1 MELRFPL
8 ILDGATGT
16 ELQKRGYTGDIGAEQ
31 WTLAHP
37 EAIRAIQRDYVA
49 AGSQVLYTPTFGG
62 NAVKLAEHG
71 VTADVADCNRRLAAL
86 SREAAAGKALL
97 AGDLAPTGLFLS
109 PLGNAAF
116 EDLVDAYARQVAGLE
131 EAGVDLYVI
140 ETMMTLSDARAAVL
154 AVRAVTDKPIFVT
167 FTCDQNGRSISGTD
181 VTAALT
187 VLQGM
192 GIDAFGLNCSAGPE
206 QMLPQLR
213 RLREYA
219 RVPLIAKPN
228 AGMPVI
234 VDGKAVYDCP
244 PEQFVSLVPDMLAC
258 GVMIFG
264 GCCGTT
270 AAHIAALRDALN
282 GASVTPPAPRHT
294 DLLPAAT
301 EKLPCYL
308 PADAGHGP
316 VLSVTPELEDTLA
329 AALEEDFPMVA
340 LRLTSPSDAAA
351 LAEQQYM
358 LTKPLCL
365 VCDDAAVLEQ
375 ALRVYQGRALY
386 EGALPEDLLRPLAG
400 KYGLLY

>member
-16 ELQKRGYTGDIGAEQ
+16 ELQKCGYTGDVSAEQ
-31 WTLAHP
+31 WTLSHP

-71 VTADVADCNRRLAAL
+71 VTGQTADYNRRLAAL
-86 SREAAAGKALL
+86 SREASGGRALL

-109 PLGNAAF
+109 PLGSASF
-116 EDLVDAYARQVAGLE
+116 DDLVDAYAQQVSGLE

-167 FTCDQNGRSISGTD
+167 FTCDRNGRSISGTD
-181 VTAALT
+181 ITAALT

-219 RVPLIAKPN
+219 RIPLIAKPN
-228 AGMPVI
+228 AGMPTI
-234 VDGKAVYDCP
+234 VDGRTVYDCP

-270 AAHIAALRDALN
+270 AAHSAALRAALD

-294 DLLPAAT
+294 ELLPAAT
-301 EKLPCYL
+301 EKLPCCL

-316 VLSVTPELEDTLA
+316 ILSVTPDLEDALA
-329 AALEEDFPMVA
+329 AALEEDFPMTA
-340 LRLTSPSDAAA
+340 LRLTSPADAAA
-351 LAEQQYM
+351 LAECQYM

>member
-1 MELRFPL
+1 M
-8 ILDGATGT
+8 
-16 ELQKRGYTGDIGAEQ
+16 
-31 WTLAHP
+31 
-37 EAIRAIQRDYVA
+37 A

-71 VTADVADCNRRLAAL
+71 VTGQTADYNRRLAAL
-86 SREAAAGKALL
+86 SREASGGRALL

-109 PLGNAAF
+109 PLGSASF
-116 EDLVDAYARQVAGLE
+116 DDLVDAYAQQVSGLE

-154 AVRAVTDKPIFVT
+154 AVRAVTDKPVFVT
-167 FTCDQNGRSISGTD
+167 FTCDRNGRSISGTD
-181 VTAALT
+181 ITAALT

-219 RVPLIAKPN
+219 RIPLIAKPN
-228 AGMPVI
+228 AGMPTI
-234 VDGKAVYDCP
+234 VDGRTVYDCP

-270 AAHIAALRDALN
+270 AAHIAALRAALD

-294 DLLPAAT
+294 ELLPAAT
-301 EKLPCYL
+301 EKLPCCL
-308 PADAGHGP
+308 PAGAGHGP
-316 VLSVTPELEDTLA
+316 ILSVTPDLEDALA
-329 AALEEDFPMVA
+329 AALEEDFPMTA
-340 LRLTSPSDAAA
+340 LRLTSPADAAA
-351 LAEQQYM
+351 LAECQYM

-386 EGALPEDLLRPLAG
+386 EGALPENLLRPLAG

>member
-16 ELQKRGYTGDIGAEQ
+16 ELQKRGYSGDVGAEQ

-37 EAIRAIQRDYVA
+37 DAIRAIQRDYVA

-71 VTADVADCNRRLAAL
+71 VTEDVAGYNRRLAAL
-86 SREAAAGKALL
+86 SREAAGGKALL
-97 AGDLAPTGLFLS
+97 AGDLAPTSLFLS
-109 PLGNAAF
+109 PLGSASF
-116 EDLVDAYARQVAGLE
+116 DDLVDAYARQVAGLE

-154 AVRAVTDKPIFVT
+154 AVRAVTDKPVFVT

-206 QMLPQLR
+206 QMLLQLK

-228 AGMPVI
+228 AGMPI
-234 VDGKAVYDCP
+234 IENGETVYRCTG
-244 PEQFVSLVPDMLAC
+244 EEFTALVPEFLAA
-258 GVMIFG
+258 GVAVFG

-270 AAHIAALRDALN
+270 AAHIAALARALG
-282 GASVTPPAPRHT
+282 GAVITPPAPQHT
-294 DLLPAAT
+294 NELPAAT
-301 EKLPCYL
+301 EKLPFPL
-308 PADAGHGP
+308 PVDVSWHTVVELTGDA
-316 VLSVTPELEDTLA
+316 EETLT
-329 AALEEDFPMVA
+329 AALDSGETVLA
-340 LRLTSPSDAAA
+340 LRIASWDDVQA
-351 LAEQQYM
+351 LADYQYM
-358 LTKPLCL
+358 LTKPVCF
-365 VCDDAAVLEQ
+365 VCDDTQLLEA
-375 ALRVYQGRALY
+375 ALRAYQGRALY
-386 EGALPEDLLRPLAG
+386 DGALPEDTLLPLCA
-400 KYGLLY
+400 KYGLLL